1 MRHSNRNVVSLSK
14 FANKFYFVLSDY
26 LTCNYGV
33 DYFLF
38 YNITPVIP
46 KIFHLRI
53 EIVTN
58 VTFRLIL
65 SSFLLINSFFF
76 HQLHRLW
83 NKRHF
88 CTKFLQTSI
97 HDIFSLS
104 ITSFLLDSFFPPTPF
119 HKETF
124 PKLGILEAEFQSE
137 TILDFSLATST
148 FARSF
153 FHGFVLVSF
162 PGSR

>member
-1 MRHSNRNVVSLSK
+1 MSII
-14 FANKFYFVLSDY
+14 
-26 LTCNYGV
+26 
-33 DYFLF
+33 F
-38 YNITPVIP
+38 YNITLVIP

-104 ITSFLLDSFFPPTPF
+104 ITSFLLDSFFPPIPF

-137 TILDFSLATST
+137 TILDIDLSLATST